1 MEQLK
6 KYQGDL
12 RDLDKLAGMF
22 QVSKP
27 AMSIAAANFFGSAR
41 RS

>member
-1 MEQLK
+1 LK

-12 RDLDKLAGMF
+12 KNPDKLAGVF

-27 AMSIAAANFFGSAR
+27 AMAIAIANFFGTAR
-41 RS
+41 NFK